1 MNTPILAGNTPRWRV
16 HFEVASTVVMLV
28 LAATFLWQNRTR
40 VLPPPP
46 PPEVIVEVPKNP
58 IKIGTAPV
66 LGNRSAPVAIVE
78 FADFECP
85 ACAKFT
91 SNVEPALR
99 RDYIDNGRVAIV
111 FKNFPLAI
119 HPEAKAA
126 AAAAWC
132 AGEQGR
138 FWEAHDW
145 LFTGNQHRAL
155 AGAIGLDLPT
165 YNGCFADARSMERV
179 ESERVEGEALKI
191 RATPTFFLGKLTPD
205 GLVQVTDAMKG
216 AGSLQRFKTVLDRLL
231 Q

>member
-16 HFEVASTVVMLV
+16 RFEVVSTVTMLV
-28 LAATFLWQNRTR
+28 LAAAFLWQGRTG

-46 PPEVIVEVPKNP
+46 PPEAVMEVPKNP
-58 IKIGTAPV
+58 IKIGTAPL
-66 LGNRSAPVAIVE
+66 LGNRSASVAIVE
-78 FADFECP
+78 FADFQCP

-138 FWEAHDW
+138 FWQARDW
-145 LFTGNQHRAL
+145 LFARNRHTGL
-155 AGAIGLDLPT
+155 PSAIGLDAPS
-165 YNGCFADARSMERV
+165 YSACFADSRSTERV
-179 ESERVEGEALKI
+179 ESERVEGEALKV

-205 GLVQVTDAMKG
+205 GLVRVTDAMMG
-216 AGSLQRFKTVLDRLL
+216 VGSLQRFKTVLDRLL